1 MGHYLSEL
9 YPRGMDVEIREE
21 QEREWQRKKAKKE
34 RFLSRLKQEG
44 EWMKISGLELSQN
57 VLKRRM
63 KKMFARFE
71 NISSV
76 IPVPIVLKIPDGE
89 DVWEISGSWDKK
101 GKGKLYFL
109 RPRFGE
115 DEHFDLSIDEEE
127 ARIVHREKGLEE
139 ISHNRNSSEREL
151 QPAEELFD
159 RLISPIEE
167 KMGLKPLGE
176 NGEQVVFQ
184 NKP

>member
-1 MGHYLSEL
+1 MGHYLSEM

-21 QEREWQRKKAKKE
+21 REREWQRQKAKE
-34 RFLSRLKQEG
+34 ARHLSRLKQEE
-44 EWMKISGLELSQN
+44 EWIKISGLELSQN
-57 VLKRRM
+57 VLRRRIKR
-63 KKMFARFE
+63 MFIRFE

-76 IPVPIVLKIPDGE
+76 IPVPIVLRIPDRE

-109 RPRFGE
+109 RPCFGE
-115 DEHFDLSIDEEE
+115 DEHFDLSIDEEG
-127 ARIVHREKGLEE
+127 AKIVHREKGLMD
-139 ISHNRNSSEREL
+139 ISLNRNSSEREL
-151 QPAEELFD
+151 KPAEELFE

-176 NGEQVVFQ
+176 NGEQIVFR